1 MASSRIDKAFA
12 KAAGRAALIPYICAG
27 DPNAETTLAV
37 MHALVENGSDVIE
50 LGMPF
55 SDPMADGPVIQ
66 YASERAIAAG
76 MTLKKVLAIVAQFR
90 QTNTD
95 TPIVLMGYANPI
107 EAMGR
112 AEFAQAAADV
122 GVDGVLIVDYPP
134 EEYDDFGDM
143 LKAKGIDPIF
153 LLAPTSTDERIQ
165 QVAKVASGY
174 LYYVSLRGV
183 TGSASLN
190 IAEVQERVK
199 KIKQYVSIPVG
210 VGFGIS
216 DAESAQKIG
225 SVADAVVIGSKLVDT
240 MYKALNDAKPTG
252 LAPEVA
258 QAAGEWIG
266 GIAQALKN
274 K

>member
-1 MASSRIDKAFA
+1 MASVRIQEAFSKAG
-12 KAAGRAALIPYICAG
+12 GRAALVPYLCAG

-37 MHALVENGSDVIE
+37 MHALVENGADIIE

-66 YASERAIAAG
+66 HASERALAAG
-76 MTLKKVLAIVAQFR
+76 MTLRGVLAIVQQFR
-90 QTNTD
+90 QTNTS
-95 TPIVLMGYANPI
+95 TPIVLMGYANPV

-112 AEFAQAAADV
+112 EAFAQAAAEV

-143 LKAKGIDPIF
+143 LITQGIDPIF

-165 QVAKVASGY
+165 QVAKITSGY

-183 TGSASLN
+183 TGASASLD
-190 IAEVQERVK
+190 IDDVQRQVAR
-199 KIKQYVSIPVG
+199 IKQYVDIPVC

-216 DAESAQKIG
+216 DAQSAQRIG
-225 SVADAVVIGSKLVDT
+225 TVADGVVIGSKLVDT
-240 MYKALNDAKPTG
+240 MHKALAGKSAQG
-252 LAPEVA
+252 VAHEVV
-258 QAAGEWIG
+258 QAAAEWIG
-266 GIAQALKN
+266 GIANALK
-274 K
+274 